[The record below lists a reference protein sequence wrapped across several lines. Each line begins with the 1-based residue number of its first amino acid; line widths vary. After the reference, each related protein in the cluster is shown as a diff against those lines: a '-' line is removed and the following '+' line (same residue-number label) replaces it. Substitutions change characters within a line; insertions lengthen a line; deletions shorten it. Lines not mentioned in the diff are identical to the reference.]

1 MVSDNFHAFQH
12 RTNRPHYCNP
22 LELWAKNIKK
32 DSWTFSKRLDFR
44 LNPLEFATFKN
55 VIIKSR
61 SSGLSYHKIAKAFS
75 VSSRTVYEL
84 VKKTGHFVNPLKS
97 MNWYIFKTKSLHVN
111 ITRIAA
117 AYYSQ
122 LHAYRMGWITT
133 FNIENILNGET
144 IH

>member
-1 MVSDNFHAFQH
+1 MSDFHAFQH

-32 DSWTFSKRLDFR
+32 DSWTFSQRLDSR
-44 LNPLEFATFKN
+44 LKPLELAAFKQ
-55 VIIKSR
+55 VVIKSR

>member
-1 MVSDNFHAFQH
+1 LSDFHAFQH

-32 DSWTFSKRLDFR
+32 DAWTFSQRLDVR
-44 LNPLEFATFKN
+44 LKPVELAAFKQ
-55 VIIKSR
+55 VVIKSR
-61 SSGLSYHKIAKAFS
+61 SSGLSYHKIAKAFGI
-75 VSSRTVYEL
+75 SSRTVFNL
-84 VKKTGHFVNPLKS
+84 VRKIHAIPTRL
-97 MNWYIFKTKSLHVN
+97 IHVN
-111 ITRIAA
+111 IIGVAQS
-117 AYYSQ
+117 YYSQ

>member
-12 RTNRPHYCNP
+12 RTNRSHYCNP
-22 LELWAKNIKK
+22 LELWTPKIKK
-32 DSWTFSKRLDFR
+32 NAWTFSQRLDVR

-61 SSGLSYHKIAKAFS
+61 SSGLSYHKLGKAFGI
-75 VSSRTVYEL
+75 SSRTVFNL
-84 VKKTGHFVNPLKS
+84 VKKIHAIPTRL
-97 MNWYIFKTKSLHVN
+97 IHVN
-111 ITRIAA
+111 IIGVAR

-133 FNIENILNGET
+133 FNIENILSGVE

>member
-12 RTNRPHYCNP
+12 RANRSHYCNP
-22 LELWAKNIKK
+22 LELWTPKIKK
-32 DSWTFSKRLDFR
+32 NAWTFSQRLDVR

-61 SSGLSYHKIAKAFS
+61 SSGLSYHKIAKAFGI
-75 VSSRTVYEL
+75 SSRTVFNL
-84 VKKTGHFVNPLKS
+84 VRKIYAIPITL
-97 MNWYIFKTKSLHVN
+97 IHVN
-111 ITRIAA
+111 ITDISK

-122 LHAYRMGWITT
+122 LHAYRVGWIST

>member
-1 MVSDNFHAFQH
+1 MASDSFHAFQH
-12 RTNRPHYCNP
+12 RANRPHYCNP

-44 LNPLEFATFKN
+44 LNPLEFATMKN

-61 SSGLSYHKIAKAFS
+61 SSGLSYHKIAKAFGI
-75 VSSRTVYEL
+75 SSATVFNL
-84 VKKTGHFVNPLKS
+84 VKKIHAIP
-97 MNWYIFKTKSLHVN
+97 KTLIHLN
-111 ITRIAA
+111 ISGIAA
-117 AYYSQ
+117 SYYSQ
-122 LHAYRMGWITT
+122 LHAYRMGWIST

>member
-1 MVSDNFHAFQH
+1 MVSNNFHAFQH
-12 RTNRPHYCNP
+12 RTKRPHYCN
-22 LELWAKNIKK
+22 EEKTKFYCAKRTY
-32 DSWTFSKRLDFR
+32 DPRTFSKRLDVR

-61 SSGLSYHKIAKAFS
+61 SSGLSYHKIAKAFGI
-75 VSSRTVYEL
+75 SSRTVFNL
-84 VKKTGHFVNPLKS
+84 VKKIYAIP
-97 MNWYIFKTKSLHVN
+97 KTLIHVN
-111 ITRIAA
+111 IKAISN

-133 FNIENILNGET
+133 FNTENILNGDT